1 MSSSPRLEPKQK
13 NSSNPF
19 RIPIFLFLS
28 YSFGINEKYV
38 HHATLARSKTIPDS
52 RTKWAK
58 GPKTIPFGS
67 ACTYVAYI
75 REYPPGWDF
84 RNSFFPDGY
93 TVHTMRCTKTQTHRL
108 CDRPWPRRQFWFFF
122 LNLYR
127 LGYFSPLFEG
137 GVFSLK
143 ALVFLSLLS
152 FSSPA
157 YLAKI
162 SFNQKMAK

>member
-19 RIPIFLFLS
+19 RIRIFLFLS

-67 ACTYVAYI
+67 ARTYVAYI

-93 TVHTMRCTKTQTHRL
+93 TVHTI
-108 CDRPWPRRQFWFFF
+108 F
-122 LNLYR
+122 LYKDSNSY
-127 LGYFSPLFEG
+127 ET
-137 GVFSLK
+137 
-143 ALVFLSLLS
+143 LL
-152 FSSPA
+152 
-157 YLAKI
+157 
-162 SFNQKMAK
+162 